1 MAASGQALRTGQAR
15 ARRWPGAWLAGWLVG
30 CLTLALVAGRVAA
43 GPERYNWAGLL
54 ESVASRQDPE
64 GLLWRAAALLN
75 LGRVVQALRIIDE
88 LAQLPYQSLAGS
100 IIARCQQQVEQKPED
115 PAARQCLAVAYY
127 ALNQLDVAVVHMRRA
142 AELEPTNP
150 WPLNL
155 IAIAQL
161 SQNDV
166 AGARRTAEQAL
177 AVDRGNQYAHLI
189 LSQVALRERNYLAFL
204 FHYLQAPDA
213 ASEILEYLRS
223 KEQGRR

>member
-1 MAASGQALRTGQAR
+1 MLVAAWVALAL
-15 ARRWPGAWLAGWLVG
+15 LAGP
-30 CLTLALVAGRVAA
+30 APAA
-43 GPERYNWAGLL
+43 PERYNWAGLL
-54 ESVASRQDPE
+54 ESVASRHDPE
-64 GLLWRAAALLN
+64 GLLFQAAALLN

-88 LAQLPYQSLAGS
+88 LAQLPYQSLAGPVV
-100 IIARCQQQVEQKPED
+100 ARCQQLVQEQPED

-127 ALNQLDVAVVHMRRA
+127 ALNQLDAAVVHMRRA

-161 SQNDV
+161 SHNDL
-166 AGARRTAEQAL
+166 AAARQTAEQAL

-189 LSQVALRERNYLAFL
+189 LSQIALREHNYLAFL

-213 ASEILEYLRS
+213 AREILQYLRS
-223 KEQGRR
+223 KQQGSP